1 MRNTGRGV
9 KSPAVATVNTAT
21 RQLAHMQIRRIDA
34 LSDDERAQLVERSS
48 SADVEEDVR
57 PILERVRER
66 GDEALREYTQEFDG
80 VEVEGIR
87 IREEHIREAR
97 AACDDDVVRA
107 IEDAAERIR
116 GFHRNQTREDW
127 SETED
132 GIEVGRRFVPLS
144 SAGAYVPGGGAAY
157 PSTAL
162 MTVIPAQ
169 VAGVERVVACTPP
182 PVPDATLAALEVA
195 GADAV
200 YRVGG
205 AQAVAAMGYGTETVE
220 PCDAVVGPGNV
231 YVTEAKRRV
240 RDDDEARIE
249 FPAGPSEILVI
260 ADETAD
266 AKNVAADMVAQIEH
280 DADATAVL
288 AASDG
293 DLADEVAD
301 EVERRIEGAER
312 RETMQD
318 ATCEVLLGDLDG
330 CIEFANEYAPE
341 HLSVV
346 TRDDDAVLER
356 IRNAGSVFLGTQTP
370 VAAGDYATGTNHV
383 LPTGGGAS
391 LHGGLGVDDFVR
403 ATTYQRLGADGVE
416 RLAETVTTLA
426 RAEGLEAHARSV
438 EQRLEPED

>member
-1 MRNTGRGV
+1 M
-9 KSPAVATVNTAT
+9 
-21 RQLAHMQIRRIDA
+21 HIRRIDA

-57 PILERVRER
+57 PILEGVRER
-66 GDEALREYTQEFDG
+66 GDDALREYTQEFDG
-80 VEVEGIR
+80 VQVEDIR
-87 IREEHIREAR
+87 VTDERIKEAR
-97 AACDDDVVRA
+97 SGCDDDVLRA

-116 GFHRNQTREDW
+116 NFHEKQVREDW

-132 GIEVGRRFVPLS
+132 GVEVGRRFVPLS

-162 MTVIPAQ
+162 MTVVPAR

-182 PVPDATLAALEVA
+182 PVPDATLAALDVA

-220 PCDAVVGPGNV
+220 GCDAVVGPGNV
-231 YVTEAKRRV
+231 YVTEAKRQV

-266 AKNVAADMVAQIEH
+266 AENVAADMVAQIEH
-280 DADATAVL
+280 DADASAVL
-288 AASDG
+288 AAIDE
-293 DLADEVAD
+293 DLAHDVAQ
-301 EVERRIEGAER
+301 EVEGRIERAER
-312 RETMQD
+312 RDTMGA
-318 ATCEVLLGDLDG
+318 ATCEILLGDIDE
-330 CIEFANEYAPE
+330 CIDFANEYAPE
-341 HLSVV
+341 HLSIV
-346 TRDDDAVLER
+346 TDQDDAVLER
-356 IRNAGSVFLGTQTP
+356 IRNAGSVFLGTNTP

-383 LPTGGGAS
+383 LPTGGGAR
-391 LHGGLGVDDFVR
+391 LHGGLSVEDFLR
-403 ATTYQRLGADGVE
+403 TTTYQRLDTEGME